1 MSKLLDDLAK
11 PDPLSVALAVTSTN
25 HILINTEGKVHSN
38 TYLHTRNTATTRQP
52 MISENKVRPG
62 GYNISAN
69 SRLVKQVGESF
80 PFTAVRGERR
90 VQCCHFQLN
99 YCLHLLASLI

>member
-38 TYLHTRNTATTRQP
+38 TFLHTRNTNTTRQQ
-52 MISENKVRPG
+52 MISENKVRWIQ
-62 GYNISAN
+62 YFCEFVTRKTSW
-69 SRLVKQVGESF
+69 RKF
-80 PFTAVRGERR
+80 PIHG
-90 VQCCHFQLN
+90 
-99 YCLHLLASLI
+99 S